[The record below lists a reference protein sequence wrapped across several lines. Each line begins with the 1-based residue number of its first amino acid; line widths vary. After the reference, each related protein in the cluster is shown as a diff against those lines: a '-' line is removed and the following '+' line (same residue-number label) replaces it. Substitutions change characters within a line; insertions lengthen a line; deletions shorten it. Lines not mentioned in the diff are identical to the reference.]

1 MIHAFVALV
10 HVIPDSKE
18 KYQYFI
24 TLFKP
29 LKFINTNNSQI
40 KFKKTDNIL
49 ACKNELIMKTGL
61 NDFINNLN
69 ANKKTA
75 NVKEFI
81 ELVNNCALDIDVIKK
96 KMSRINIMKIKQKLP
111 LF

>member
-1 MIHAFVALV
+1 
-10 HVIPDSKE
+10 
-18 KYQYFI
+18 
-24 TLFKP
+24 
-29 LKFINTNNSQI
+29 
-40 KFKKTDNIL
+40 
-49 ACKNELIMKTGL
+49 MKTGL

-81 ELVNNCALDIDVIKK
+81 ELVNNCALDIEVIQLQ
-96 KMSRINIMKIKQKLP
+96 MRLVNIMKIKKNLL